1 MKKNRKKSR
10 PDYFYNQSAV
20 IPFLWQNG
28 IVKILLITNRKRR
41 KWILPKGII
50 EADLSPAESAAKEA
64 AEEAGINGS
73 VCEECIGRYR
83 YKKWG
88 GTCTVQVY
96 PMKIEKI
103 LPDWPETDMRDRI
116 WVGVEEAIFFLK
128 LPGIE
133 KMINRAKLMF
143 HADGKLSCNPD

>member
-1 MKKNRKKSR
+1 MK
-10 PDYFYNQSAV
+10 
-20 IPFLWQNG
+20 
-28 IVKILLITNRKRR
+28 KRR

-64 AEEAGINGS
+64 AEEAGISGT
-73 VCEECIGRYR
+73 VCEECIGKYR

-88 GTCTVQVY
+88 GACAVQVY

-103 LPDWPETDMRDRI
+103 LQDWPETDMRARI

-133 KMINRAKLMF
+133 KMINRAKSMF
-143 HADGKLSCNPD
+143 HVDGKLSCNSD